1 MTSCQIVDNMYA
13 GHIIESKGFYFGES
27 NCQKKKKTLLA
38 QALRLKN
45 RKALKIQKL
54 FVLALLS
61 SARFIV
67 TFKFALFPLNF
78 GYLSAPRTRFSETP
92 AKDAL
97 SHVLI
102 VY

>member
-13 GHIIESKGFYFGES
+13 VHIIESKGFYFGES
-27 NCQKKKKTLLA
+27 N
-38 QALRLKN
+38 
-45 RKALKIQKL
+45 
-54 FVLALLS
+54 LS

-78 GYLSAPRTRFSETP
+78 GYLSAPSTRFSETP